1 MVLNRSVF
9 RYPKD
14 VSVAGA
20 SSLSFGGDNG
30 KSLFGLTPN
39 PVSREPKEASLI
51 EATDHPA
58 QDRES
63 SHAGRKVDIV
73 TRAAWQMFLDQGFS
87 ATSMDAIAK
96 AAGVSKATLYAYFP
110 SKEALFASLIV
121 AECESLQHDLPLPRL
136 SAGLSEALREFAKQ
150 YLHTFIHRRDVA
162 FVRIIANE
170 SGRFPVLARLFYESG
185 PQATI
190 QRLSGFLDEARANK
204 LLEFDDPMEAA
215 KQFLSLIRGELPL
228 MIVLGLSDLTEK
240 AIEEGIEAGL
250 KFFLKA
256 CQPRI

>member
-1 MVLNRSVF
+1 M
-9 RYPKD
+9 
-14 VSVAGA
+14 
-20 SSLSFGGDNG
+20 
-30 KSLFGLTPN
+30 
-39 PVSREPKEASLI
+39 I
-51 EATDHPA
+51 ETTDHPVHE
-58 QDRES
+58 REG

-73 TRAAWQMFLDQGFS
+73 TRAAWDLFLDQGFS

-121 AECESLQHDLPLPRL
+121 AECESLQDDLPVPKM

-150 YLHTFIHRRDVA
+150 YLTSFIHRKDVA

-185 PQATI
+185 PEATTR
-190 QRLSGFLDEARANK
+190 RLSVFLDEARANK
-204 LLEFDDPMEAA
+204 LLEFDDPVEAA
-215 KQFLSLIRGELPL
+215 KQFLSLVRGELPL
-228 MIVLGLSDLTEK
+228 RIVLGLSDITEQQ
-240 AIEEGIEAGL
+240 IEQEIEAGL

-256 CQPRI
+256 TQARPEMLSIAEPMSSPR

>member
-1 MVLNRSVF
+1 VTADS
-9 RYPKD
+9 D
-14 VSVAGA
+14 
-20 SSLSFGGDNG
+20 D
-30 KSLFGLTPN
+30 TE
-39 PVSREPKEASLI
+39 SRTDGEPSLI
-51 EATDHPA
+51 ETIAHPA
-58 QDRES
+58 HEKDS
-63 SHAGRKVDIV
+63 APAGRKMDIV
-73 TRAAWQMFLDQGFS
+73 IRAAWQLFLDQGFS

-121 AECESLQHDLPLPRL
+121 AECESLQRDLPLPKL

-150 YLHTFIHRRDVA
+150 YLHSFIHRKDVA

-185 PQATI
+185 PEATI
-190 QRLSGFLDEARANK
+190 RRLSLFLEEARAAK

-215 KQFLSLIRGELPL
+215 KQFLSLVRGELPL
-228 MIVLGLSDLTEK
+228 LIVLGISDLSERM
-240 AIEEGIEAGL
+240 IEQEIEAGL

-256 CQPRI
+256 CQARI

>member
-1 MVLNRSVF
+1 M
-9 RYPKD
+9 
-14 VSVAGA
+14 
-20 SSLSFGGDNG
+20 
-30 KSLFGLTPN
+30 
-39 PVSREPKEASLI
+39 I
-51 EATDHPA
+51 ETIAPA
-58 QDRES
+58 APEQS
-63 SHAGRKVDIV
+63 NVPAGRKMDIV

-121 AECESLQHDLPLPRL
+121 AECESLQRDLPLPQL
-136 SAGLSEALREFAKQ
+136 SAGLSEALRTFARQ
-150 YLHTFIHRRDVA
+150 YLSAFIHGKDFA

-190 QRLSGFLDEARANK
+190 RRLSGFLEEARAKK

-215 KQFLSLIRGELPL
+215 TQFLSLIRGELPL
-228 MIVLGLSDLTEK
+228 MIVLGLSELTEK
-240 AIEEGIEAGL
+240 AVEEGIEAGL

-256 CQPRI
+256 CQARV